1 MCSMYSNLE
10 LVIFATSL
18 NLVFF
23 LWFFLL
29 LLLKENC
36 SYIIYS
42 EGLFP
47 KIVFRVEKNEFHV
60 KKEKGFL

>member
-36 SYIIYS
+36 SSIIYS
-42 EGLFP
+42 EGFFP
-47 KIVFRVEKNEFHV
+47 KIVLRVEKNEFHV

>member
-36 SYIIYS
+36 SSIIYS

-47 KIVFRVEKNEFHV
+47 EIVLRVEKNEFHV